1 MPSIRYLMVR
11 SAKGASR
18 TTHDGFAAPGFRP
31 EANSFT
37 CSFAEITKL
46 LCLFDPGLYF
56 HSFTLVAPG
65 FPPCTRRNP
74 KLSVS
79 STEASTPS

>member
-18 TTHDGFAAPGFRP
+18 TTHDVCAAPGFRS

-37 CSFAEITKL
+37 CSQAGTHVVLDID
-46 LCLFDPGLYF
+46 LCRYGRCMREGL
-56 HSFTLVAPG
+56 SRLNVAS
-65 FPPCTRRNP
+65 PCQLRQAA
-74 KLSVS
+74 
-79 STEASTPS
+79 ASNT